1 MNINIIADMNTKC
14 LLPFFNKG
22 ACRSLTRVILIVSV
36 FNSGCEKSNRESIAP
51 TQDSKSEASLHV
63 LRSHGPKLVNKLL
76 STDSYEESVRLEP
89 LKAKISNL
97 ISSFKTQN
105 TLATASVFYMDLNTG
120 AWFAINGSEGYTPGS
135 LIKLPVCLSFF
146 KSSELKTGVME
157 RMLYYDPK
165 IHGVPTQTYEVEP
178 IKPGKAYS
186 MAELIK
192 RVLRDSD
199 NYSTCLINE
208 QIDYVALKMLYE
220 DLDQSVPDMRDI
232 SYTTNVVDYSRFLQ
246 VLYNGTWL
254 SERNSETALSY
265 LAQSS
270 FGEGLTKLLPLG
282 TTVARKFG
290 EYGKGEFLQ
299 WHESGIVYSPKGHYV
314 ITVMTKG
321 RNNQMLRLAIA
332 EISKAVYEGR

>member
-1 MNINIIADMNTKC
+1 MIISC
-14 LLPFFNKG
+14 LLPFNQKG
-22 ACRSLTRVILIVSV
+22 AYRSLIRFFLIVSAL
-36 FNSGCEKSNRESIAP
+36 NSGCEKPNRESITP
-51 TQDSKSEASLHV
+51 TQDSKPEANLHV
-63 LRSHGPKLVNKLL
+63 LRSHGTKLVNKLL
-76 STDSYEESVRLEP
+76 STDSYDESARLEP
-89 LKAKISNL
+89 LKSKISNL
-97 ISSFKTQN
+97 ISSYKSQN
-105 TLATASVFYMDLNTG
+105 TVATASVFYMDLNSG

-146 KSSELKTGVME
+146 KSSELKSGVME
-157 RMLYYDPK
+157 RLLYYDPK
-165 IHGVPTQTYEVEP
+165 LHGVPSQTYEVEP
-178 IKPGKAYS
+178 IKPGKAYTMS
-186 MAELIK
+186 ELIK

-199 NYSTCLINE
+199 NYSTFLINE

-220 DLDQSVPDMRDI
+220 DLDQSVPDMHDI

-270 FGEGLTKLLPLG
+270 FNGGLTKLLPLG

-290 EYGKGEFLQ
+290 EYGKGELLQ
-299 WHESGIVYSPKGHYV
+299 WHESGIVYAPKGHYV

-321 RNNQMLRLAIA
+321 YDNEKLRLAIA
-332 EISKAVYEGR
+332 EISKVVYEGR